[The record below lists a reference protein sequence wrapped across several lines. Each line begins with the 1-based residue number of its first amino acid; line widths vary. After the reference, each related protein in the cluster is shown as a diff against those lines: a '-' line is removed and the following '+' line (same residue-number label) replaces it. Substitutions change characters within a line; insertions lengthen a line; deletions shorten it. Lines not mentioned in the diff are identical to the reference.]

1 VTIIAVDSA
10 AVALLEE
17 ALQALPDE
25 HPLRARLVAR
35 LAIETYYAN
44 TPAGRKRL
52 GDEAVRRARS
62 GDATALLDA
71 LNARHAA
78 LWSAAYLDERLQTA
92 EEMVALARE
101 VGDAERE
108 LQGRNWRVTD
118 LLERGDLAAAGE
130 EIAAHAAL
138 AERLR
143 LPAYGWWA
151 PMWRATLAILEGRFA
166 DAEAL
171 VETLGGDPNADL
183 YADIQ
188 RYALAWARERFELAD
203 AAPIER
209 EAGRPAEYAYRAG
222 WAWILCLEG
231 RPDEARAQID
241 WVTGDG
247 FARFKDDMNSLA
259 ALAELTQA
267 LVLLDEPG
275 PAEGILARL
284 APYAER
290 NVLNGRGAA
299 GYGSAAHHVA
309 ALTALLG
316 RHAEAEP
323 RFEAALRHNAALGS
337 RPWVARTQE
346 RYAASL
352 HARGEHARAR
362 ELAGAAAETAR
373 ALGIGP
379 LAARAERLRS

>member
-1 VTIIAVDSA
+1 
-10 AVALLEE
+10 
-17 ALQALPDE
+17 
-25 HPLRARLVAR
+25 
-35 LAIETYYAN
+35 
-44 TPAGRKRL
+44 
-52 GDEAVRRARS
+52 
-62 GDATALLDA
+62 LLDA

-78 LWSAAYLDERLQTA
+78 LWSAAYLDERLATA
-92 EEMVALARE
+92 GEMIALARE

-118 LLERGDLAAAGE
+118 LLERGDLAAARA
-130 EIAAHAAL
+130 EIAAHEAL

-143 LPAYGWWA
+143 LPAFRWWG

-171 VETLGGDPNADL
+171 IATLGGDPNADL
-183 YADIQ
+183 YAEIQ
-188 RYALAWARERFELAD
+188 RYGLFWAREQFELVDQEAID
-203 AAPIER
+203 R
-209 EAGRPAEYAYRAG
+209 ESGRPAEYAYRAG
-222 WAWILCLEG
+222 FAWILCLNG
-231 RPDEARAQID
+231 RPDDARRQLD
-241 WVTGDG
+241 WVTADG

-275 PAEGILARL
+275 PAAGVLERL
-284 APYAER
+284 APYADR
-290 NVLNGRGAA
+290 NIVNGRGAS

-323 RFEAALRHNAALGS
+323 RFEEALRRNAALGS

-352 HARGEHARAR
+352 HARGETARAR
-362 ELAGAAAETAR
+362 QQASAAAATAR
-373 ALGIGP
+373 ELGIVA
-379 LAARAERLRS
+379 LAERAERFL